1 MGAYILIDWKHKAI
15 DVFEGDSM
23 PAIVTNGLTKKFGGL
38 VAVDHVNLEIEDG
51 ELFGLLG
58 PNGAGKTTFIH
69 MLSTILPP
77 TEGTAK
83 VAGFDIRDGADSV
96 RAAIGIVFQD
106 PSLDNR
112 LTGRENLDFHGRM
125 YGLTKK
131 QRDERIS
138 KVLELVG
145 LKDRADSLVE
155 TYSSGM
161 KRRLEMARGL
171 MHRPKI
177 LFLDEPT
184 LGLDAQTR
192 RNIWDYIQMLNDV
205 ENVTIILTTH
215 YIEEADYLCD
225 RVAIIDYGKIIA
237 LGKSEALKDE
247 LKGDIVSLKVG
258 EPEKYLKILKGKK
271 LVEDGKIVDGLL
283 HLRVGNGEE
292 AIPKLIEVV
301 RRRGDQVHAA
311 SLRRPTLE
319 DVFIHY
325 TGRAI
330 REEAPENMARLRA
343 RLWGRR

>member
-1 MGAYILIDWKHKAI
+1 
-15 DVFEGDSM
+15 M
-23 PAIVTNGLTKKFGGL
+23 PAIVTKGLTKKFGDL
-38 VAVDHVNLEIEDG
+38 VAVDHIDLEIEEG

-69 MLSTILPP
+69 MLSTILPQ
-77 TEGTAK
+77 TKGTAK
-83 VAGFDIRDGADSV
+83 VAGFDIREGADSV

-106 PSLDNR
+106 PSLGNR

-125 YGLTKK
+125 YGLTKE
-131 QRDERIS
+131 QRDERIG

-145 LKDRADSLVE
+145 LKDRANSLVE

-192 RNIWDYIQMLNDV
+192 RSIWEYIRMLNDV

-215 YIEEADYLCD
+215 YIEEADYLCN
-225 RVAIIDYGKIIA
+225 RVAIIDHGKIVA
-237 LGKSEALKDE
+237 LDKPNALKDR
-247 LKGDIVSLKVG
+247 LKGDVVSINISN
-258 EPEKYLKILKGKK
+258 PEKYLSIFRKSR
-271 LVEDGKIVDGLL
+271 LVRGVKIVDGTL
-283 HLRVGNGEE
+283 HLRVSSGER
-292 AIPKLIEVV
+292 AIPKLIDLANK
-301 RRRGDQVHAA
+301 RGGQVHTV
-311 SLRRPTLE
+311 SLSRPTLE

-330 REEAPENMARLRA
+330 REEAPSNQARMARMAMVRGLR
-343 RLWGRR
+343 

>member
-1 MGAYILIDWKHKAI
+1 MA
-15 DVFEGDSM
+15 
-23 PAIVTNGLTKKFGGL
+23 AIVTNGLTKKFGDL
-38 VAVDHVNLEIEDG
+38 VAVDHVNLKIKKG

-83 VAGFDIRDGADSV
+83 VAGFDIRKNSDAV

-106 PSLDNR
+106 PSLDIR

-125 YGLTKK
+125 YAMTEKRRK
-131 QRDERIS
+131 DRMN

-161 KRRLEMARGL
+161 RRRLEMARGL

-184 LGLDAQTR
+184 LGLDPQTR
-192 RNIWDYIQMLNDV
+192 RSIWEYIQTLNKT
-205 ENVTIILTTH
+205 EKVTIILTTH
-215 YIEEADYLCD
+215 YMEEADQLCD
-225 RVAIIDYGKIIA
+225 RVGIIDYGTIIA
-237 LGKSEALKDE
+237 LDEPEALKDE
-247 LKGDIVSLKVG
+247 LKGDIVSLKVQQPRRYISALQKNKFV
-258 EPEKYLKILKGKK
+258 EEVKV
-271 LVEDGKIVDGLL
+271 VEDLL
-283 HLRVGNGEE
+283 HLRVSNGEKLV
-292 AIPKLIEVV
+292 PRLIELI
-301 RRRGDQVHAA
+301 RKRGGRVQAV
-311 SLRRPTLE
+311 SLRKPTLE
-319 DVFIHY
+319 DVFIRY

-330 REEAPENMARLRA
+330 REEEVKPSKTRWKMVARM
-343 RLWGRR
+343 GK

>member
-1 MGAYILIDWKHKAI
+1 MKYAI
-15 DVFEGDSM
+15 ETFD
-23 PAIVTNGLTKKFGGL
+23 LTKKFNGL
-38 VAVDHVNLEIEDG
+38 VAVNRVDLKIEDG

-58 PNGAGKTTFIH
+58 PNGAGKTTLIH

-83 VAGFDIRDGADSV
+83 VAGFDILESPDSV
-96 RAAIGIVFQD
+96 RASIGIVFQD

-125 YGLTKK
+125 YGLTKE
-131 QRDERIS
+131 QRDERIN
-138 KVLELVG
+138 KVLDLVG

-192 RNIWDYIQMLNDV
+192 RSIWEYIRMLNDV

-237 LGKSEALKDE
+237 LGKPEALKDE
-247 LKGDIVSLKVG
+247 LKGDIVSLKVE
-258 EPEKYLKILKGKK
+258 EPGKYLELLKGNE

-283 HLRVGNGEE
+283 HLRVASGEE

-301 RRRGDQVHAA
+301 RGHGDQVYAA

-343 RLWGRR
+343 RFRGMR

>member
-1 MGAYILIDWKHKAI
+1 
-15 DVFEGDSM
+15 M
-23 PAIVTNGLTKKFGGL
+23 PAIVTKGLTRKFGDL
-38 VAVDHVNLEIEDG
+38 VAVDHIDLEIEEG

-77 TEGTAK
+77 TEGTAN
-83 VAGFDIRDGADSV
+83 VAGFDIRENPDSV

-106 PSLDNR
+106 PSLDSR

-125 YGLTKK
+125 YGLTKE
-131 QRDERIS
+131 QRDERIN

-145 LKDRADSLVE
+145 LKDRADSLVD

-171 MHRPKI
+171 MHRPEI

-192 RNIWDYIQMLNDV
+192 RSIWEYIRMLNDV

-237 LGKSEALKDE
+237 LGRPEALKDE
-247 LKGDIVSLKVG
+247 LKGDIVSLKVE
-258 EPEKYLKILKGKK
+258 EPEKYLGVLKGNE

-283 HLRVGNGEE
+283 HLRVDNGEE

-301 RRRGDQVHAA
+301 RARGDQVYAA

-319 DVFIHY
+319 DVFIRY

-343 RLWGRR
+343 RFWGRR

>member
-1 MGAYILIDWKHKAI
+1 
-15 DVFEGDSM
+15 M
-23 PAIVTNGLTKKFGGL
+23 PAIVTKGLTRKFGDL
-38 VAVDHVNLEIEDG
+38 VAVDHIDLEIEEG

-77 TEGTAK
+77 TEGTAE
-83 VAGFDIRDGADSV
+83 VAGFDIRAGADSV

-125 YGLTKK
+125 YGLAKE
-131 QRDERIS
+131 QRDERMS

-171 MHRPKI
+171 MHRPEI

-192 RNIWDYIQMLNDV
+192 RSIWDYIRMLNDV
-205 ENVTIILTTH
+205 ENVTVILTTH

-237 LGKSEALKDE
+237 LDKPEALKDE
-247 LKGDIVSLKVG
+247 LKGDIVSLKVE
-258 EPEKYLKILKGKK
+258 EPEKYLEVLKGNE

-283 HLRVGNGEE
+283 HLRVDNGEE
-292 AIPKLIEVV
+292 AIPKLIEIV
-301 RRRGDQVHAA
+301 RGRGDQVYAA

-330 REEAPENMARLRA
+330 REEVPENMARLRA
-343 RLWGRR
+343 RFWGRR